1 MYTYSIKQ
9 GGKKTDQH
17 SLSRQNNRIL
27 LSNEFPIHPQ
37 LNLTSN
43 SLTET
48 LPANPK
54 HPCFQNNPT
63 SSTALRLFSIK
74 QQRSSKEGGGEV
86 GGGIENGV
94 KDERE
99 REQLHVHVHG
109 RRRRDLS
116 ARSTPRGRRL
126 VSSRLTKEKEKEA
139 GRRVK
144 GVIYRGKRRAGS
156 SGSGHR
162 CNLATPLHGTVRH
175 RSTISRVRTR
185 RQCTLVLVGDGGTW
199 GEGERERDLV
209 TCESSRV
216 TRESWTHGHGRNGRG
231 GNREETGADP
241 SR

>member
-1 MYTYSIKQ
+1 M
-9 GGKKTDQH
+9 
-17 SLSRQNNRIL
+17 
-27 LSNEFPIHPQ
+27 
-37 LNLTSN
+37 
-43 SLTET
+43 
-48 LPANPK
+48 
-54 HPCFQNNPT
+54 
-63 SSTALRLFSIK
+63 
-74 QQRSSKEGGGEV
+74 

-94 KDERE
+94 KDERERE

-216 TRESWTHGHGRNGRG
+216 TRES
-231 GNREETGADP
+231 
-241 SR
+241 